1 MGKFILIDFKK
12 RGEHSDLKK
21 LGPDLLKKMDV
32 WIANYREGTPTEVEC
47 ATMEQVTIV
56 ELIQEYDT
64 AAEKLK
70 RVKDEVPEARAH
82 FVKHLGWRRGLL
94 YLNFGAT
101 VEVFKEMAVA
111 TLQRCGEMWKTYEHD
126 LIASFPVG
134 DSAIKRELAEFL
146 SQTSQYIEDTFPE
159 RKGDSAELL
168 EFLSRTSKYIEDTS
182 TFPECVV
189 GLDAFD
195 DELPDG
201 TPSYTAFQQQV
212 MASEDKL
219 KVASA
224 EAIPGEL
231 EKIKDS
237 SMSGFK
243 LAVNQA
249 IEKAVAGIIV
259 DLQNYTLPH
268 LDEAEMESLRKELIK
283 SAEEYGESR
292 MDA

>member
-12 RGEHSDLKK
+12 KGEHSDLKK

-32 WIANYREGTPTEVEC
+32 WIANYQDGTPTEEEC
-47 ATMEQVTIV
+47 ATMEQATIV
-56 ELIQEYDT
+56 ELTKEYDT
-64 AAEKLK
+64 EAEKLK

-82 FVKHLGWRRGLL
+82 FVKYLGWKRGLL
-94 YLNFGAT
+94 FLKFGAT
-101 VEVFKEMAVA
+101 VKALKEQAVE

-134 DSAIKRELAEFL
+134 ESDIKRELAEFL

-159 RKGDSAELL
+159 GVA
-168 EFLSRTSKYIEDTS
+168 
-182 TFPECVV
+182 

-212 MASEDKL
+212 MASEDTL

-237 SMSGFK
+237 SIFGFK
-243 LAVNQA
+243 LAVNKA

-259 DLQNYTLPH
+259 DLQNGTLPY